1 MFRVGSAPATF
12 KLCYHLN
19 SNGTKYNK
27 YKKYLQNVL
36 DDFVERLFIR
46 SEEFHKLMEGL
57 LNYPPYEI
65 TLRREISRV
74 LSSAA
79 FEHAES
85 IQGLL
90 LAGNTTSAIALL
102 RLQYESLVRAIWIIY
117 SASEAMVEKLSAELN
132 SENAKKAN
140 RLPMLS
146 QMLKEMENFTPQ
158 NALIPLL
165 EFRDTSWKD
174 LSSFVHGGFHLIH
187 RHGEGYPDWL
197 QETVLRSSNNLNG
210 MNGYFI
216 SIMTGDIPLSK
227 SVHASFDDFMDC
239 CIPKSSHQ

>member
-1 MFRVGSAPATF
+1 ME
-12 KLCYHLN
+12 KLF
-19 SNGTKYNK
+19 S
-27 YKKYLQNVL
+27 
-36 DDFVERLFIR
+36 R
-46 SEEFHKLMEGL
+46 SQEFHELMEGL
-57 LNYPPYEI
+57 LNYPPYDNS
-65 TLRREISRV
+65 LRGDISRV
-74 LSSAA
+74 LCSTA

-85 IQGLL
+85 IRGLL
-90 LAGNTTSAIALL
+90 LIGNTTSATSLL
-102 RLQYESLVRAIWIIY
+102 RLQYESLVRAIWVIY
-117 SASEAMVEKLSAELN
+117 SASDSIVEKLSAELN

-146 QMLKEMENFTPQ
+146 QMLNEMEKTTPH

-187 RHGEGYPDWL
+187 RHGAGYPAWL

-227 SVHASFDDFMDC
+227 SVHASFNDFMDC
-239 CIPKSSHQ
+239 CIPRP